1 MSSVNLGANLKI
13 LVTGRPGVGKTTL
26 IKRIIDRLKG
36 RAEGFYT
43 EEIKEAGKRLGFR
56 VTTLDGKEAILA
68 HINFKST
75 NQVGKYGVN
84 LDEFERVAL
93 PPLEKALTQENLVVI
108 DEIGKMELFSGR
120 FQNLVKKILDSS
132 APVLATIG
140 KSAHP
145 FIIQVLKRS
154 DIYRVEITP
163 ANRGDLVAQLTRL
176 IKTKK

>member
-1 MSSVNLGANLKI
+1 MGANLKI
-13 LVTGRPGVGKTTL
+13 LVHGRPGVGKTTL
-26 IKRIIDRLKG
+26 IKKILGRLKDK
-36 RAEGFYT
+36 AEGFYT
-43 EEIKEAGKRLGFR
+43 EEIKEVGKRLGFR
-56 VTTLDGKEAILA
+56 IKTLDGKQAILG
-68 HINFKST
+68 HVNFKSP

-84 LDEFERVAL
+84 LEEFERVAL
-93 PPLEKALTQENLVVI
+93 PPLEKALTEGNMVVI

-145 FIIQVLKRS
+145 FISKVLKRS

-163 ANRGDLVAQLTRL
+163 ANRDDLVSKLTRL
-176 IKTKK
+176 IETKTDY